1 MLARLL
7 YTSERILFPITRN
20 TAIVIKTVQKIATC
34 ANNHE
39 SAVNFS
45 IQSLSKRTSCTP
57 LILFKL
63 VRNSARF
70 SDALKSL
77 DGFTITTAGNGLSSK
92 ISNSSPKPDQLL
104 NSFKLSWRET

>member
-1 MLARLL
+1 M
-7 YTSERILFPITRN
+7 LFPITRN
-20 TAIVIKTVQKIATC
+20 TAIVISTVQKIATC
-34 ANNHE
+34 AKSHE

-45 IQSLSKRTSCTP
+45 IQSLSRRTSCTP
-57 LILFKL
+57 LILFKFA
-63 VRNSARF
+63 RNSARF
-70 SDALKSL
+70 SDSLNAL